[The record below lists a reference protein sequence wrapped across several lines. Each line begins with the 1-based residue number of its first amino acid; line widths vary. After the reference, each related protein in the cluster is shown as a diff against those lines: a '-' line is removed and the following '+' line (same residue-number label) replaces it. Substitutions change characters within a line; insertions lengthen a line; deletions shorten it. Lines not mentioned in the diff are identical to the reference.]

1 LTRGIVLDA
10 SALVA
15 PLLGEVGGE
24 AVLAVVA
31 SGEPLLLSAVNLAE
45 AIAILHRHRGL
56 PAAEARDDLLSLGL
70 EVVPF
75 DAEQAAVVGALE
87 PVLRGCGI
95 SLGDRACLGLAQGR
109 GLPVLTADRI
119 WAKLDLGIEI
129 RLIR

>member
-1 LTRGIVLDA
+1 MLDA

-15 PLLGEVGGE
+15 PLLGEAGGE
-24 AVLAVVA
+24 VVLAAVA
-31 SGEPLLLSAVNLAE
+31 AGGPLLLSAVNLAE

-75 DAEQAAVVGALE
+75 DAAQAAAVGALE
-87 PVLRGCGI
+87 PGLRGQGI
-95 SLGDRACLGLAQGR
+95 SLGDRACLALAQER

-119 WAKLDLGIEI
+119 WARLDLGIEI

>member
-1 LTRGIVLDA
+1 MTRGIVLDA
-10 SALVA
+10 SALLA
-15 PLLGEVGGE
+15 ALLGEAGGE

-45 AIAILHRHRGL
+45 AIAILHRQRGL
-56 PAAEARDDLLSLGL
+56 VAAEARDELLTLGL

-75 DAEQAAVVGALE
+75 DAEQAAMAGALE
-87 PVLRGCGI
+87 PVLRGRGI

-119 WAKLDLGIEI
+119 WTSLDLGIDI